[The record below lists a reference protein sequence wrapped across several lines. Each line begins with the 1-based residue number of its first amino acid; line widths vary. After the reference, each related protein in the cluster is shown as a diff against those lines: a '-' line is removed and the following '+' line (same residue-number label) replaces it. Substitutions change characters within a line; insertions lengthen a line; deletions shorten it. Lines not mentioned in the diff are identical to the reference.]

1 MKRTNLLLN
10 ICHNRKTIN
19 IDDRKSSKSFRSLHC
34 VKCIRVIG
42 DRPIKSNE
50 KIRKISD
57 VKYKTCMF
65 HNVNT
70 VKSYI
75 YSWIPIFVVWRK
87 IAFSSIRKFA
97 G

>member
-19 IDDRKSSKSFRSLHC
+19 IDDRKSSKSFRSLDC
-34 VKCIRVIG
+34 VKCIRVIS

-75 YSWIPIFVVWRK
+75 FVDTNFRGMEKNCIFVNT
-87 IAFSSIRKFA
+87 
-97 G
+97 

>member
-50 KIRKISD
+50 KIRKI
-57 VKYKTCMF
+57 CMF

-75 YSWIPIFVVWRK
+75 FVDTNFRGMEKNCIFVNT
-87 IAFSSIRKFA
+87 
-97 G
+97 